1 MSDAAA
7 DARAT
12 DDAATAAP
20 PKSGDFVRVYVI
32 VMALMACVLGWFWWR
47 HEAEADEFAKAN
59 ERARSVFGDGPAG
72 SAAND
77 ARPTTIRALAV
88 GVLKYL
94 GTSAGA
100 GKTEEGINIP
110 AQTIRD
116 RAEGIGLKIRE
127 IAAETSN
134 KNAAKRYEE
143 ISVTVTFE
151 PADLDALAKF
161 LYNIEATSPNLRI
174 LDFRWDLKPE
184 KENQVVPGSQPG
196 HLINRPQ
203 VKIGFRRPY
212 TTSR

>member
-1 MSDAAA
+1 MSD
-7 DARAT
+7 
-12 DDAATAAP
+12 DDAPDTADDGAP
-20 PKSGDFVRVYVI
+20 KKSGDFLRLYVV
-32 VMALMACVLGWFWWR
+32 VMALMAGVLGWFWWN
-47 HEAEADEFAKAN
+47 HEGEADEYVKAN

-72 SAAND
+72 SAATD
-77 ARPTTIRALAV
+77 ARPTTIRALGV

-116 RAEGIGLKIRE
+116 RAEGVGLKVRE

-143 ISVTVTFE
+143 ISVNVVFE
-151 PADLDALAKF
+151 PADLEALAKF

-174 LDFRWDLKPE
+174 LEFRWDLKPE
-184 KENQVVPGSQPG
+184 KENPVVPGSQAG
-196 HLINRPQ
+196 HLINRPN

-212 TTSR
+212 SGSR